1 LNVLLDTCT
10 FLWLVTDRRELSRRA
25 RDVFRS
31 PENRLFLSAASAW
44 EIALKHSTGRLWLA
58 DPPETFVPRERER
71 HAIEALPIDEADALA
86 AGSLPAIHR
95 DPFDRLLVCQAL
107 ARRMPILT
115 PDRLIRRYSVT
126 TIW

>member
-1 LNVLLDTCT
+1 LIVLLVTCT
-10 FLWLVTDRRELSRRA
+10 FLTL
-25 RDVFRS
+25 
-31 PENRLFLSAASAW
+31 RLHRLP
-44 EIALKHSTGRLWLA
+44 KH
-58 DPPETFVPRERER
+58 
-71 HAIEALPIDEADALA
+71 
-86 AGSLPAIHR
+86 HR